1 MKIVINYGNG
11 VITLPKTAVKV
22 AAKATKSDLLVLLFI
37 FAEPRAQIDFDA
49 CADDIAAAAG
59 VTKEQFKLSLAFWRG
74 AGVIESRDAA
84 EDEEKKAA
92 HHKAQNSMTASE
104 RAKVA
109 SGDIESDLNAEGS
122 SCADEAEKDN
132 IDEKGTEKSKEK
144 VRKKLRPKNSL
155 PEYTSDDV
163 KAAFERLP
171 DLGELIDACQQT
183 MGRMFNNAEAAI
195 IVGLHDY
202 LGLDYEYILMLL
214 AWCVKRGKK
223 ALKYAER
230 TAFSLYDRGVDT
242 PAALD
247 AHIKWMEEQEK
258 LEGRLRGLLGIGSR
272 AFSARERQ
280 AFERW
285 SREWGMNYDMIERA
299 YMVTV
304 DAIGN
309 VSVPYMNKVLESWH
323 ERGFKSVLEIDEA
336 EAKYRA
342 SKEKDAGNSGGS
354 FDTDEF
360 FQLAVKR
367 GLKESGTG

>member
-1 MKIVINYGNG
+1 MKLVINYGNG
-11 VITLPKTAVKV
+11 VITLPKTAVKA

-37 FAEPRAQIDFDA
+37 FADPRAQIDFDA
-49 CADDIAAAAG
+49 CAADIAAAAG
-59 VTKEQFKLSLAFWRG
+59 VTKGQFERSLAFWRG
-74 AGVIESRDAA
+74 AGVIESDHDADD
-84 EDEEKKAA
+84 DEEIKAA
-92 HHKAQNSMTASE
+92 HNRKQDSITVTG
-104 RAKVA
+104 RAKA
-109 SGDIESDLNAEGS
+109 AAGNAQSNRDTEGK
-122 SCADEAEKDN
+122 SCADEIEKDN
-132 IDEKGTEKSKEK
+132 KETEKDKEK
-144 VRKKLRPKNSL
+144 ARKKLRPKNSL

-163 KAAFERLP
+163 KAAFERSP
-171 DLGELIDACQQT
+171 DLGALIDACQQT

-195 IVGLHDY
+195 IVGLRDY
-202 LGLDYEYILMLL
+202 LGLDSEYILMLL
-214 AWCVKRGKK
+214 AWCVKRGRH

-230 TAFSLYDRGVDT
+230 MAFSLYDRGVDT

-247 AHIKWMEEQEK
+247 ALIKWMEEQKK

-272 AFSARERQ
+272 AFSARERE

-285 SREWGMNYDMIERA
+285 SREWGVNYDMIERA

-309 VSVPYMNKVLESWH
+309 VSVPYMNKVLESWY

-342 SKEKDAGNSGGS
+342 SKEKDVGSSGGS

-367 GLKESGTG
+367 GLKESGAG

>member
-1 MKIVINYGNG
+1 MKLVINYGNG
-11 VITLPKTAVKV
+11 VITLPKTAAKV

-37 FAEPRAQIDFDA
+37 FADPRAQIDFDA
-49 CADDIAAAAG
+49 CAADIAAAAG
-59 VTKEQFKLSLAFWRG
+59 VTQEQFERSLAFWRG
-74 AGVIESRDAA
+74 AGVIESADDASDN
-84 EDEEKKAA
+84 EGVKSA
-92 HHKAQNSMTASE
+92 HHKEQDSVAVTERKNTVSGDMKSTPE
-104 RAKVA
+104 RAGSPH
-109 SGDIESDLNAEGS
+109 SGESDKENTNDKET
-122 SCADEAEKDN
+122 
-132 IDEKGTEKSKEK
+132 EKGI
-144 VRKKLRPKNSL
+144 KKLRPRHSL

-163 KAAFERLP
+163 KAAFDRSP
-171 DLGELIDACQQT
+171 DLGALIDACQQT
-183 MGRMFNNAEAAI
+183 MGRMFNSAEAAI

-202 LGLDYEYILMLL
+202 LGLDSEYILMLL
-214 AWCVKRGKK
+214 AWCVKRGKR

-230 TAFSLYDRGVDT
+230 MAFSLYDRGVDT

-258 LEGRLRGLLGIGSR
+258 LEGRLRGLLGIGNR
-272 AFSARERQ
+272 AFSARERE

-304 DAIGN
+304 DTIGN

-336 EAKYRA
+336 EAKYKA
-342 SKEKDAGNSGGS
+342 SKEKDAGVSGSS

-367 GLKESGTG
+367 GLKESGAG